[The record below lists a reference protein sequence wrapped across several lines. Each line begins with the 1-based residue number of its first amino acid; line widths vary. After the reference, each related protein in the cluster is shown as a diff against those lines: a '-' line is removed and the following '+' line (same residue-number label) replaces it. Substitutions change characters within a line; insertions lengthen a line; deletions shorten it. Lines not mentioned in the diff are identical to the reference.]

1 MIRNSE
7 NQYGLTSIAM
17 HWVSALVVFGL
28 FGLGFWMVELTY
40 YSSWYKTAPDIHKS
54 LGVLLFVA
62 TLIRLIWG
70 KLNPKPKA
78 LAHHKVWEQRIG
90 ALVHQALYLLLLS
103 IMVSG
108 YLISTADDRG
118 IEVFGWFEVPSL
130 GLLFDDQADLAGL
143 VHQYFAYSLMGL
155 VLLHALGAM
164 KHHFIDKDLTL
175 IRMTRIKEIK

>member
-17 HWVSALVVFGL
+17 HWISALVVFGL

-54 LGVLLFVA
+54 VGVLLFVG
-62 TLIRLIWG
+62 TLIRLLWG

-78 LAHHKVWEQRIG
+78 LAQHKVWEQLIG

-108 YLISTADDRG
+108 YLISTASERG

-130 GLLFDDQADLAGL
+130 GLLFDDQADIAGL
-143 VHQYFAYSLMGL
+143 VHQYFSYSLMGL

-175 IRMTRIKEIK
+175 IRMTRIEEIK